1 MEVRPKAMI
10 IDGKIETEE
19 ALGIL
24 QFYKTFLGEDYT
36 LGFNGNKILFV
47 SRLGE
52 SVSPEAEL
60 FLKIWCDYKGLGN
73 VSYRI

>member
-1 MEVRPKAMI
+1 MEIRPKALVI
-10 IDGKIETEE
+10 EGKIETEE
-19 ALGIL
+19 ALDIL

-36 LGFNGNKILFV
+36 LGFNGNKTSFV

-52 SVSPEAEL
+52 SVSPEAAL

-73 VSYRI
+73 VSYRL